1 MMNTQIPAQTALA
14 ILIILIIVMVILIV
28 WRRIA
33 TKPWREKMRARWDA
47 AAPER
52 HPTPLKAEVQ
62 APDTTLNMLQA
73 DPKHCPFC
81 RGDIE
86 PGVLKCKHCGEWL
99 EPTKRK
105 EQDVVKKAQLETAK
119 TSKSTNQ
126 AIGWIV
132 FIIFGIPALVAILK
146 GC

>member
-1 MMNTQIPAQTALA
+1 MNTQIPSQIALV
-14 ILIILIIVMVILIV
+14 ILIALVLIMIILILG
-28 WRRIA
+28 RRIV
-33 TKPWREKMRARWDA
+33 TKPEREKLKAMWNSTPVRR
-47 AAPER
+47 
-52 HPTPLKAEVQ
+52 PTPPQGEVQ
-62 APDTTLNMLQA
+62 PPDPALNILGT
-73 DPKHCPFC
+73 DPRHCPFC

-99 EPTKRK
+99 DPNKRK

-126 AIGWIV
+126 AIGWV
-132 FIIFGIPALVAILK
+132 IFLLFGLPALYALFK

>member
-1 MMNTQIPAQTALA
+1 MI
-14 ILIILIIVMVILIV
+14 ILIV
-28 WRRIA
+28 WRRIV
-33 TKPWREKMRARWDA
+33 TKPEREKRLKELWNSTPVHHPISSKEA
-47 AAPER
+47 ADINALFLNETPE
-52 HPTPLKAEVQ
+52 
-62 APDTTLNMLQA
+62 LQA

-99 EPTKRK
+99 DPNKRK
-105 EQDVVKKAQLETAK
+105 EQEVVKKAQLETAK
-119 TSKSTNQ
+119 SSKSTNQ

-132 FIIFGIPALVAILK
+132 FILFGLPALYALFK